1 MEKEKD
7 VKIELKKY
15 YERQLMLSCLIL
27 VLSTVLFIMTIG
39 RGTLLS
45 YILGFFTFGIFYM
58 FVFNNFNFGNNNY

>member
-39 RGTLLS
+39 RSDLLS
-45 YILGFFTFGIFYM
+45 YGIGFFTCSFLIISILEIIIIKKQ
-58 FVFNNFNFGNNNY
+58 

>member
-15 YERQLMLSCLIL
+15 YERQLMLSCSIL

-39 RGTLLS
+39 DGTLLS
-45 YILGFFTFGIFYM
+45 YLGFFTCSFLIISILEIIIIK
-58 FVFNNFNFGNNNY
+58 NNA

>member
-15 YERQLMLSCLIL
+15 YERQLMLSCSIL

-39 RGTLLS
+39 RSDLLS
-45 YILGFFTFGIFYM
+45 YGIGFFTGAFLIISIWGILIIK
-58 FVFNNFNFGNNNY
+58 NNA

>member
-39 RGTLLS
+39 DGTLLS
-45 YILGFFTFGIFYM
+45 YGIGFFTGAFLIISIWGILIIK
-58 FVFNNFNFGNNNY
+58 NNA